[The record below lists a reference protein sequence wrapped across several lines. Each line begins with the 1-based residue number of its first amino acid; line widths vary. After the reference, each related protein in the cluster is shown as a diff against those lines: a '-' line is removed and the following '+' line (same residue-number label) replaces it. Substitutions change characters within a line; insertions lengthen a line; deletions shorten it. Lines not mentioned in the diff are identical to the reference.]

1 MQNDNNVTD
10 CRIKRT
16 AINKNSSY
24 SIIER
29 PTKGLLIIE
38 KGTLIWESPT
48 TIEMLH
54 PGDILYH
61 QQGSY
66 ALKTLDYESECE
78 FLSISL
84 EDQFLR
90 EFMNHYGSQL
100 SEIERSDNSSHDVIK
115 FTTSAIIDDL
125 KNSFKNLIKQQCPPL
140 LESLRI
146 SEFLLLLSYSEQGSQ
161 LLSNLRQLTN
171 RQAERLQNF
180 MENNFLKEWKLAEF
194 AKTFGMGLT
203 TFKELFNTVYSTSPR
218 SWISEKRIMYAHQLL
233 INTQMSIVEISME
246 AGFSSQSYFT
256 QSYRKRFGFTPSKSR
271 S

>member
-1 MQNDNNVTD
+1 
-10 CRIKRT
+10 
-16 AINKNSSY
+16 
-24 SIIER
+24 
-29 PTKGLLIIE
+29 
-38 KGTLIWESPT
+38 
-48 TIEMLH
+48 
-54 PGDILYH
+54 
-61 QQGSY
+61 
-66 ALKTLDYESECE
+66 
-78 FLSISL
+78 
-84 EDQFLR
+84 
-90 EFMNHYGSQL
+90 MNHYGSQL
-100 SEIERSDNSSHDVIK
+100 SEIEQSDNSSHDVIK